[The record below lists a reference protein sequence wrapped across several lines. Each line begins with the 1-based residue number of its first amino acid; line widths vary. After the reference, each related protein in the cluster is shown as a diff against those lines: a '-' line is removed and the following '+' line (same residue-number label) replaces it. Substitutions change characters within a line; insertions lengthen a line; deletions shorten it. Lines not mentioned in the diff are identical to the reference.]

1 MGTKTIRH
9 TLDGCVQHSS
19 RCMETG
25 AATAKKVISSSL
37 PLTIYKVEELF
48 IVSNEGTQEF

>member
-1 MGTKTIRH
+1 
-9 TLDGCVQHSS
+9 
-19 RCMETG
+19 METG